1 MKALV
6 FGVDPDSIPEVETAV
21 EIDRAHD
28 AENPLLEGLAATPM
42 NLIEVEDP
50 KPIGP
55 DWVVLRSRMTGIC
68 GSDSKQVFMENAED
82 EIDNA
87 MTALIS
93 FPQVLGHE
101 LVATVEEVGPEAAG
115 AVEPGQR
122 VVLNP
127 WLSCGPR
134 GIEPKCPPCQ
144 AGDLSLCWNF
154 TDGRLSPG
162 IHTGNAKEAT
172 GGFAELVPAHTSMVI
187 PVPEAIPDE
196 VAVLADPFAVSLH
209 AVTRTPPPPGGK
221 AVVFGAGALGTTT
234 TAILRQLYP
243 DVEVATIARWPG
255 QAEMARKLGATVFEP
270 EPRLELVE
278 GLARWSG
285 GVLRT
290 PWQSLPFCHPG
301 YVDVV
306 YDTVGKPDTL
316 EIGIRVVK
324 GRGSVVVTGVGASG
338 RFEWAPLSFKE
349 VRLVGSNAFG
359 VEEVDGKRQHGIA
372 HYLDLVQQGR
382 VDVAAMLTHTFRLDE
397 WREAFSTLA
406 RQGETGAIKVAFDQ
420 R

>member
-1 MKALV
+1 MRALV
-6 FGVDPDSIPEVETAV
+6 FGVDPDSIPEV
-21 EIDRAHD
+21 DRGGAE
-28 AENPLLEGLAATPM
+28 ENPLLKGLAATPM

-55 DWVVLRSRMTGIC
+55 DWVVLRSRLTGIC

-101 LVATVEEVGPEAAG
+101 LVATVEEVGPDAG
-115 AVEPGQR
+115 VEPGQR

-134 GIEPKCPPCQ
+134 GIDPPCPACQ
-144 AGDLSLCWNF
+144 AGDLSLCWSF

-172 GGFAELVPAHTSMVI
+172 GGFAELVPAHRSMVL
-187 PVPEAIPDE
+187 PVPDDIADE

-221 AVVFGAGALGTTT
+221 VVVYGAGALGTTT
-234 TAILRQLYP
+234 TAILRSLYP
-243 DVEVATIARWPG
+243 DVDVATIARWPG
-255 QAEMARKLGATVFEP
+255 QAEMARNLGATVFEP
-270 EPRLELVE
+270 DPRLELVE

-285 GVLRT
+285 GILRS

-301 YVDVV
+301 RVDVV
-306 YDTVGKPDTL
+306 YDTVGKPETL
-316 EIGIRVVK
+316 EVGIRVLK
-324 GRGSVVVTGVGASG
+324 SRGSLVVTGVGAPG
-338 RFEWAPLSFKE
+338 RFEWAPLYFKE
-349 VRLVGSNAFG
+349 IRIVGSNAFG
-359 VEEVDGKRQHGIA
+359 IEEVDGKRQHGIA

-382 VDVAAMLTHTFRLDE
+382 VDVSEMLTHTFPLE
-397 WREAFSTLA
+397 QWRKAFSTLA

>member
-1 MKALV
+1 MPPAPPEDAPRLV
-6 FGVDPDSIPEVETAV
+6 K
-21 EIDRAHD
+21 H
-28 AENPLLEGLAATPM
+28 LASTPM
-42 NLIEVEDP
+42 DLMDIDEP
-50 KPIGP
+50 KLLGP
-55 DWVVLRSRMTGIC
+55 DWAIIRPRLTGIC
-68 GSDSKQVFMENAED
+68 GSDTKQVLMYFEGAED
-82 EIDNA
+82 SP
-87 MTALIS
+87 MTAFIS

-101 LVATVEEVGPEAAG
+101 VVATVEAVGP
-115 AVEPGQR
+115 AVEGIEPGQR

-134 GIEPKCPPCQ
+134 GIDPPCPACE
-144 AGDLSLCWNF
+144 AGDYSLCWHF
-154 TDGRLSPG
+154 HDGRLSPG
-162 IHTGNAKEAT
+162 IHTGNGTEAT
-172 GGFAELVPAHTSMVI
+172 GGFAELLPAHRQMVI
-187 PVPEAIPDE
+187 PVPDDVADE

-221 AVVFGAGALGTTT
+221 VVVYGAGALGTTT

-243 DVEVATIARWPG
+243 DVDVATIARWPG
-255 QAEMARKLGATVFEP
+255 QAEMARNLGATVFEP
-270 EPRLELVE
+270 EPRLDLVE

-285 GVLRT
+285 GVLRS

-301 YVDVV
+301 HVDVV
-306 YDTVGKPDTL
+306 YDTLGKPETL

-324 GRGSVVVTGVGASG
+324 GRGSVVVTGVGAPG
-338 RFEWAPLSFKE
+338 RFEWAPLYFKE

-359 VEEVDGKRQHGIA
+359 LEDVDGKRQHGIA

-382 VDVAAMLTHTFRLDE
+382 VDVSAMLTHTFPLDQ

-420 R
+420 RS

>member
-1 MKALV
+1 MRALV
-6 FGVDPDSIPEVETAV
+6 FGVEAQSQPVEDDASPLLKGLATTPMDLL
-21 EIDRAHD
+21 EID
-28 AENPLLEGLAATPM
+28 
-42 NLIEVEDP
+42 DP
-50 KPIGP
+50 KPLGP

-68 GSDSKQVFMENAED
+68 GSDTKQVFMENAEA

-101 LVATVEEVGPEAAG
+101 LVATVEEVGPQAEG
-115 AVEPGQR
+115 VEPGQR

-127 WLSCGPR
+127 WLSCAPR
-134 GIEPKCPPCQ
+134 GIDPLCPACQ
-144 AGDLSLCWNF
+144 AGDYSLCWSF

-172 GGFAELVPAHTSMVI
+172 GGFAELVPAHRSMVI
-187 PVPEAIPDE
+187 PVPDAIADE

-209 AVTRTPPPPGGK
+209 AVTRTPPPPGGR
-221 AVVFGAGALGTTT
+221 AVVYGAGALGTTT
-234 TAILRQLYP
+234 TAVLRSLFP
-243 DVEVATIARWPG
+243 DVQVATIARWPG
-255 QAEMARKLGATVFEP
+255 QAAMARKLGASVFDP
-270 EPRLELVE
+270 DPRLDLVE

-290 PWQSLPFCHPG
+290 PWQGLPWCHPG
-301 YVDVV
+301 RVDVV
-306 YDTVGKPDTL
+306 YDTVGKPETL
-316 EIGIRVVK
+316 EVGIRVLK
-324 GRGSVVVTGVGASG
+324 GRGSVVVTGVGAPG
-338 RFEWAPLSFKE
+338 RFEWAPLYFKE

-359 VEEVDGKRQHGIA
+359 LEEVDGKRQHGIA

-382 VDVAAMLTHTFRLDE
+382 VDVSAMLTHTFPLDR
-397 WREAFSTLA
+397 WRDAFATLA
-406 RQGETGAIKVAFDQ
+406 RQGDTGAIKVAIDH

>member
-1 MKALV
+1 MRALV
-6 FGVDPDSIPEVETAV
+6 FGVDPGSIPEIEQSGETDNA
-21 EIDRAHD
+21 
-28 AENPLLEGLAATPM
+28 LLKGLASTPM
-42 NLIEVEDP
+42 DLIEVEDP

-101 LVATVEEVGPEAAG
+101 LVATVEEVGPDA

-134 GIEPKCPPCQ
+134 GIDPPCPPCQ
-144 AGDLSLCWNF
+144 AGDLSLCWSF
-154 TDGRLSPG
+154 TEGRLSPG

-172 GGFAELVPAHTSMVI
+172 GGFAELVPAHRSMVI
-187 PVPEAIPDE
+187 PIPEGVPDE

-209 AVTRTPPPPGGK
+209 AVTRNPPPPGGR
-221 AVVFGAGALGTTT
+221 AVVYGAGALGTTT
-234 TAILRQLYP
+234 TGILRALYP
-243 DVEVATIARWPG
+243 DVAVATIARWPG
-255 QAEMARKLGATVFEP
+255 QAAMAEKLGATVFAP

-285 GVLRT
+285 GTLRT
-290 PWQSLPFCHPG
+290 PWQGLPFCHPG
-301 YVDVV
+301 QVDVV
-306 YDTVGKPDTL
+306 YDTVGKPETL
-316 EIGIRVVK
+316 EVGIRVLK
-324 GRGSVVVTGVGASG
+324 GRGSLVVTGVGAPG
-338 RFEWAPLSFKE
+338 RFEWAPLYFKE
-349 VRLVGSNAFG
+349 IRVVGSNAFG
-359 VEEVDGKRQHGIA
+359 IEEVDGRRQHGIA

-382 VDVAAMLTHTFRLDE
+382 VDIAAMLTHTFPLDQ
-397 WREAFSTLA
+397 WREAFSTIA

>member
-6 FGVDPDSIPEVETAV
+6 FGVDPDSIPEVEQAG
-21 EIDRAHD
+21 EQ
-28 AENPLLEGLAATPM
+28 ENPLLKGLAATPM

-115 AVEPGQR
+115 NVEPGQR

-187 PVPEAIPDE
+187 PVPDVIPDE

-221 AVVFGAGALGTTT
+221 AVVYGAGALGTTT

-301 YVDVV
+301 QVDVV

-316 EIGIRVVK
+316 EVGIRVVK
-324 GRGSVVVTGVGASG
+324 GRGSVVVTGVGAPG
-338 RFEWAPLSFKE
+338 RFEWAPLYFKE
-349 VRLVGSNAFG
+349 VRLIGSNAFG
-359 VEEVDGKRQHGIA
+359 LEEVDGKRQHGIA
-372 HYLDLVQQGR
+372 HYLELVQQGR
-382 VDVAAMLTHTFRLDE
+382 VDVSAMLTHTFPLDE
-397 WREAFSTLA
+397 WREAFATLA